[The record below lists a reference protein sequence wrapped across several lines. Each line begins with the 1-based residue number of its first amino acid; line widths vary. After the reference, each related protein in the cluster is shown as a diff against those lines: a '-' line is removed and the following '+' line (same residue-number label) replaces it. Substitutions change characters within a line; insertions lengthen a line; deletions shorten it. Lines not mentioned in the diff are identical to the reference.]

1 MDSIKVI
8 QDDRMIEMM
17 QLAHE
22 LFGLDNIQEI
32 KISRV
37 GDNVSCIVKEED
49 NIMKSMILDLFD
61 LEML

>member
-1 MDSIKVI
+1 
-8 QDDRMIEMM
+8 MM

-61 LEML
+61 LEMLQKGAADG